1 MPIYVAI
8 DGMGPSDRTTFA
20 VGDTQPSDLLT
31 AAPVVDVE
39 ERIVKRGDGSV
50 EIEGAEWR

>member
-20 VGDTQPSDLLT
+20 VGDMQPSDLLT